1 MEKELVIDN
10 IKAALIKDNFICLI
24 ADTTDGN
31 EIEVKIPLVK
41 KGE

>member
-10 IKAALIKDNFICLI
+10 IKTALIKDNFICLI

-31 EIEVKIPLVK
+31 EVEVKIPLAK